1 MPQKQEEYAET
12 WTTKDVTYTYIVS
25 NGEAGICNGDSAA
38 ISTCESVKFF
48 VFKGQEEERRERIVL
63 KIEKKLDDRCLTVT
77 LIGVLDSITSPE
89 LDRELQNMENV
100 DEVILDLKELAYTS
114 SAGLRV
120 IMGLKRRLAGRPL
133 KLENIG
139 TEVRE
144 ILDMTGS
151 SKLLGL

>member
-1 MPQKQEEYAET
+1 M
-12 WTTKDVTYTYIVS
+12 
-25 NGEAGICNGDSAA
+25 
-38 ISTCESVKFF
+38 
-48 VFKGQEEERRERIVL
+48 L
-63 KIEKKLDDRCLTVT
+63 KIEKKLDNRCLTVT
-77 LIGVLDSITSPE
+77 LIGELDSITSPE
-89 LDRELQNMENV
+89 LDREVQNLENV
-100 DEVILDLKELAYTS
+100 DEVVLDLKELAYTS

>member
-1 MPQKQEEYAET
+1 MLEIK
-12 WTTKDVTYTYIVS
+12 
-25 NGEAGICNGDSAA
+25 
-38 ISTCESVKFF
+38 
-48 VFKGQEEERRERIVL
+48 
-63 KIEKKLDDRCLTVT
+63 KKLDGRCLTVT
-77 LIGVLDSITSPE
+77 LSGVLDSTTSPE

-100 DEVILDLKELAYTS
+100 DEVVLDLKDLAYTS

-144 ILDMTGS
+144 VLDMTGS

>member
-1 MPQKQEEYAET
+1 M
-12 WTTKDVTYTYIVS
+12 
-25 NGEAGICNGDSAA
+25 
-38 ISTCESVKFF
+38 
-48 VFKGQEEERRERIVL
+48 L
-63 KIEKKLDDRCLTVT
+63 KIEKKLDNRSLTVT
-77 LIGVLDSITSPE
+77 LIGELDSITSPE
-89 LDRELQNMENV
+89 LDRELQNMEDV
-100 DEVILDLKELAYTS
+100 DEVVLDLKELAYTS

-144 ILDMTGS
+144 VLDMTGS

>member
-1 MPQKQEEYAET
+1 MLQ
-12 WTTKDVTYTYIVS
+12 
-25 NGEAGICNGDSAA
+25 
-38 ISTCESVKFF
+38 F
-48 VFKGQEEERRERIVL
+48 
-63 KIEKKLDDRCLTVT
+63 EKKLDDRRLTVT
-77 LIGVLDSITSPE
+77 LVGVLDSVTSPK
-89 LDRELQNMENV
+89 LDHELQNMENV
-100 DEVILDLKELAYTS
+100 DEVVLDLKDLAYTS

>member
-1 MPQKQEEYAET
+1 M
-12 WTTKDVTYTYIVS
+12 
-25 NGEAGICNGDSAA
+25 
-38 ISTCESVKFF
+38 
-48 VFKGQEEERRERIVL
+48 L

-77 LIGVLDSITSPE
+77 LIGELDSITSPE
-89 LDRELQNMENV
+89 LDREVQNLENV
-100 DEVILDLKELAYTS
+100 DEVVLDLKELAYTS

-139 TEVRE
+139 TEVRVV
-144 ILDMTGS
+144 LDLTGS

>member
-1 MPQKQEEYAET
+1 ML
-12 WTTKDVTYTYIVS
+12 
-25 NGEAGICNGDSAA
+25 N
-38 ISTCESVKFF
+38 
-48 VFKGQEEERRERIVL
+48 
-63 KIEKKLDDRCLTVT
+63 IEKSFSGRCLTVAVV
-77 LIGVLDSITSPE
+77 GELDTITSPE
-89 LDRELQNMENV
+89 LECELQDLDNV
-100 DEVILDLKELAYTS
+100 DEVVLDLKDLAYTS

-144 ILDMTGS
+144 VLDMTGS

>member
-1 MPQKQEEYAET
+1 M
-12 WTTKDVTYTYIVS
+12 
-25 NGEAGICNGDSAA
+25 
-38 ISTCESVKFF
+38 
-48 VFKGQEEERRERIVL
+48 L
-63 KIEKKLDDRCLTVT
+63 KIEKKVDGRRLEIALTGELDA
-77 LIGVLDSITSPE
+77 ITSPK
-89 LDRELQNMENV
+89 LDGEVQDIENV
-100 DEVILDLKELAYTS
+100 DEVVLDLKELAYTS

-144 ILDMTGS
+144 VLDMTGS